1 MIGYFVR
8 AGEPNFPYSYSYIPR
23 LACGQYSQCY
33 SLGAAAM
40 QPLATTTVVTC
51 FEFSVYVRLTFIY
64 YCSLVVFFQCGY
76 YVSVHFAQIQVLI
89 IASVSSIVLCCN
101 SNTALNFFT
110 TD

>member
-40 QPLATTTVVTC
+40 QPPATTTVVTC

-64 YCSLVVFFQCGY
+64 YCSLVVFF
-76 YVSVHFAQIQVLI
+76 SVVIMCLYILLRYKF
-89 IASVSSIVLCCN
+89 
-101 SNTALNFFT
+101 
-110 TD
+110 